1 VATAAL
7 VFLWFGITAY
17 AVLAGADFGAGVWD
31 LFGGGVARGRALRR
45 RIAASIGPVWEANHV
60 WLIFALV
67 VLWTAFPPVFAA
79 IMSTLFIPLS
89 LVAFGIIVRGS
100 SFALRKAAPE
110 LELKRAFTPGFG
122 LASLLTPFFLGTV
135 AGSIASGRVPAGIA
149 RGDILRSW
157 VAPTP
162 LLGGALA
169 VSACAFLA
177 AAYLMVDAHNDSE
190 HRLAEAFRRRSL
202 IAGAVCAGLSVVAVQ
217 VLRLDAPALFAG
229 LVGTG
234 LPLVVA
240 SVVLSTASLI
250 SIWARRFRL
259 IRVTSAGAVI
269 TILWAWAAAQY
280 PQLLVGSI
288 TVHQAAAPDATLTS
302 LIVGLS
308 IGAVLV
314 LPSMALLFRVAKMP
328 RLSAEPSAT
337 TTRWH

>member
-1 VATAAL
+1 MATAAL
-7 VFLWFGITAY
+7 VFLWFGITAH

-31 LFGGGVARGRALRR
+31 LFGGGVARGRELRR

-79 IMSTLFIPLS
+79 VMSTLFIPLS

-100 SFALRKAAPE
+100 SFALRSAAPE
-110 LELKRAFTPGFG
+110 LALKRAFTPGFG

-135 AGSIASGRVPAGIA
+135 AGAIASGRVPAGIA
-149 RGDILRSW
+149 RGDIFRSW

-177 AAYLMVDAHNDSE
+177 AAYLMVDAHSNGE
-190 HRLAEAFRRRSL
+190 HKLADAFRRRSL
-202 IAGAVCAGLSVVAVQ
+202 IAGAVCAGLSLAAVQ
-217 VLRLDAPALFAG
+217 VLRVDAPALFAD
-229 LVGTG
+229 LAGTG
-234 LPLVVA
+234 LPLVIA
-240 SVVLSTASLI
+240 SVILSAASLT
-250 SIWARRFRL
+250 SIWTRRFRF
-259 IRVTSAGAVI
+259 IRATSAGAVI

-288 TVHQAAAPDATLTS
+288 TVHQAAAPDATLAS
-302 LIVGLS
+302 LIIGLS
-308 IGAVLV
+308 IGAVFV

-328 RLSAEPSAT
+328 RLSAEPPT

>member
-1 VATAAL
+1 MATAAL
-7 VFLWFGITAY
+7 VFLWFGVTAY

-31 LFGGGVARGRALRR
+31 LFGGGGTQGLAMRR
-45 RIAASIGPVWEANHV
+45 RIAESLGPVWEANHV

-110 LELKRAFTPGFG
+110 LTLQRAFTPGFG

-135 AGSIASGRVPAGIA
+135 AGAIASGRVPAGIA
-149 RGDILRSW
+149 RGDVLRSW
-157 VAPTP
+157 AAPTP
-162 LLGGALA
+162 FLGGTLA

-177 AAYLMVDAHNDSE
+177 AAYLMVDAHNNGETD
-190 HRLAEAFRRRSL
+190 LVEAFRRRSL
-202 IAGAVCAGLSVVAVQ
+202 IAGAVCGGLSLAAIP
-217 VLRLDAPALFAG
+217 VLRLDAPTLFAG
-229 LVGTG
+229 LSGVG
-234 LPLVVA
+234 LPLVLA
-240 SVVLSTASLI
+240 SVGLSTASLI
-250 SIWARRFRL
+250 AIWARRFRFV
-259 IRVTSAGAVI
+259 RVTSAGAVI

-288 TVHQAAAPDATLTS
+288 TVRQAAAPDPTLTAL
-302 LIVGLS
+302 LIALS

-314 LPSMALLFRVAKMP
+314 MPSMALLFHLTRMP
-328 RLSAEPSAT
+328 YLPAEDV
-337 TTRWH
+337 

>member
-1 VATAAL
+1 MATAAL

-31 LFGGGVARGRALRR
+31 LFGGGTERGLAMRR
-45 RIAASIGPVWEANHV
+45 RVAASIGPVWEANHV

-110 LELKRAFTPGFG
+110 LALKRAFTPGFG

-135 AGSIASGRVPAGIA
+135 AGAMASGRVPAGIA

-157 VAPTP
+157 AAPTP

-177 AAYLMVDAHNDSE
+177 AAYLMVDAHKDGE
-190 HRLAEAFRRRSL
+190 TDLVEAFRRRSL
-202 IAGAVCAGLSVVAVQ
+202 MAGAVCGGLSLAAIQ
-217 VLRLDAPALFAG
+217 LLRLDAPTLFAG
-229 LVGTG
+229 LSGVG
-234 LPLVVA
+234 LPLVLA
-240 SVVLSTASLI
+240 SVTLSTASLI
-250 SIWARRFRL
+250 AIRVRRFRL
-259 IRVTSAGAVI
+259 IRVTAAGAVI

-288 TVHQAAAPDATLTS
+288 TVRQAAAPEPTLTAL
-302 LIVGLS
+302 LIVLS

-314 LPSMALLFRVAKMP
+314 LPSIALLFRVARMP
-328 RLSAEPSAT
+328 RLTAEEI
-337 TTRWH
+337 